1 MKVDEV
7 SSHRIRSAL
16 VPIVTMLGLFGR
28 QYFDK
33 TFPKAIKPISILNM
47 SVKRCGIEL
56 AKQLNAIVAR
66 IEAVADRY
74 VDQPVFACK
83 RDGGLATQFRQWIET
98 RTSATSHNYT
108 MYSSLHFFLDYSC
121 SWRKFVSF
129 T

>member
-1 MKVDEV
+1 MKMDEV

-56 AKQLNAIVAR
+56 AKQVNAIVAR

-74 VDQPVFACK
+74 VDQDILGFK
-83 RDGGLATQFRQWIET
+83 KGGGLATRFRRW
-98 RTSATSHNYT
+98 
-108 MYSSLHFFLDYSC
+108 
-121 SWRKFVSF
+121 
-129 T
+129 